1 MSPPLIHG
9 AGASV
14 PTSYVLSLL
23 KLLEGQGVDPLPLMA
38 AAEIDPARLN
48 QAEIAAKQYSK
59 LYQKAMLSVRDEYF
73 GMPSGGRVPNGTF
86 RMMCLCIIHCQ
97 TIGQAVQRCSEFH
110 EISRGSKVKPVVES
124 RGRQALVAMGGVSGV
139 DDDEFA
145 QLMGACPAGVV
156 RTGLSAWHH
165 FLCWLA
171 GRRVELSGVEFSF
184 AKPDDAADYEVLFQA
199 PVRFGQS
206 RNLLRL
212 DAAQLE
218 LPLVQT
224 EATLEGFLK
233 TAPYQLLVMIDG
245 DNSLKSR
252 VQAIIGRD
260 FSREMPSAEAVA
272 SSLHM
277 SVTTLRRRL
286 QQENTSFQTIKDEC
300 RREAATNYL
309 SYPDLTNNDIA
320 GLMGFDETSAFFRSF
335 KKWTGMT
342 PGDYRRSVL

>member
-1 MSPPLIHG
+1 MSL
-9 AGASV
+9 STTTV
-14 PTSYVLSLL
+14 PSSYVLSLV
-23 KLLEGQGVDPLPLMA
+23 KLLEAQGTDPQPLLE
-38 AAEIDPARLN
+38 AAEIEPQELER
-48 QAEIAAKQYSK
+48 AEIEAKKYSK
-59 LYQKAMLSVRDEYF
+59 LYQKSMLAVRDEYF

-86 RMMCLCIIHCQ
+86 RMMCLCIIHCK
-97 TIGQAVQRCSEFH
+97 TLGQAVQRCSEFH
-110 EISRGSKVKPVVES
+110 EISRGSKVKPVLEQ
-124 RGRQALVAMGGVSGV
+124 RGRSASIGMGGVEGV
-139 DDDEFA
+139 DEEQFA
-145 QLMGACPAGVV
+145 GLMSACPPAVI

-171 GRRVELSGVEFSF
+171 GRRVELTGVDFSF
-184 AKPDDAADYEVLFQA
+184 PKPDDAADYEVLFQA
-199 PVRFGQS
+199 PIRFAQA
-206 RNLLRL
+206 RNQLRL
-212 DAAQLE
+212 ESGQLE

-224 EATLEGFLK
+224 EESLEGFLK
-233 TAPYQLLVMIDG
+233 TAPYQLLVMVDG

-272 SSLHM
+272 KSLNM

-286 QQENTSFQTIKDEC
+286 QSENTSFQKIKDEC

-309 SYPDLTNNDIA
+309 SYPDLSNNDIA
-320 GLMGFDETSAFFRSF
+320 ALMGFDETSAFFRSF